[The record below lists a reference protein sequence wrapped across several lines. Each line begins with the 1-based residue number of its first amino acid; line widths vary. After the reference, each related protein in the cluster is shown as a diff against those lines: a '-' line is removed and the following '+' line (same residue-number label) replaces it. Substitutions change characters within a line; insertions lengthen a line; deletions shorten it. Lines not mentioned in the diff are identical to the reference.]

1 VHTECSWCC
10 SSVLRGPKVARPA
23 TFSNEP
29 APVSVGRWQAS
40 HRHPPLQT
48 EIPCLRLGCPFLGAR
63 CTRTHTEQTGEFRPH
78 D

>member
-29 APVSVGRWQAS
+29 APVSVGRWQVS
-40 HRHPPLQT
+40 HRHPPSR
-48 EIPCLRLGCPFLGAR
+48 LRSLACGWDAR
-63 CTRTHTEQTGEFRPH
+63 SWVLVVPGPTPSKRGEFRPH